1 MPKVS
6 TARSPAAKVTGKT
19 RTASK
24 AKPSIASTAKSK
36 ASGQLGKA
44 TKAVAKPIKASK
56 GKMAPKK
63 VVSVAPKAASKKGA
77 VGQVKTKITSQVL
90 SGDASSASDP
100 RLSYLNA
107 TAVNPSWVPGL
118 VDQDLGPLPND
129 EVFDEA
135 DSAQHNQLR
144 ELAEVQRRAL
154 LANRPETHPDFDG
167 KHCVECDV
175 VIPRERLAL
184 KKVRCVHCQ
193 RDLEERNAR
202 RGRE

>member
-6 TARSPAAKVTGKT
+6 TARSSASKVTGKT
-19 RTASK
+19 RTAPK
-24 AKPSIASTAKSK
+24 AKPSVASTAKSK
-36 ASGQLGKA
+36 ASSPLVKPSKA
-44 TKAVAKPIKASK
+44 MVKPIKASK
-56 GKMAPKK
+56 EKVPHKK
-63 VVSVAPKAASKKGA
+63 AVSVAPKAPSKKGVA
-77 VGQVKTKITSQVL
+77 GQVKANASSRLL
-90 SGDASSASDP
+90 SGEASSASDP
-100 RLSYLNA
+100 GLKSLNA
-107 TAVNPSWVPGL
+107 TELTSSWTPGL

-202 RGRE
+202 RGRG